1 MNFAALQHS
10 IFLQALGSAI
20 LNSLWQ
26 GLILWVIYET
36 IAVSYKAAS
45 AKFKHNLCTV
55 ILFFSFIWFVT
66 NFITKI
72 IEVPG
77 ASRSMTI
84 QTAAGHESAI
94 DSFWNYHVFLSYGA
108 SALPYFSVAYIFL
121 LFFFMARLV
130 AAYRHVYFISNK
142 QLIEPPFQLQVF
154 ASSVS
159 SQIGITKKISVWI
172 SDHVDVPATI
182 GFLKPVILIPF
193 ASINNLSALQ
203 LEAIILHEL
212 SHIKRNDYII
222 NLFISVIETILF
234 FNPFIVLFS
243 NVIKRERENCCDD
256 FVLQYQYDPHSYA
269 SALLRLEQSRQGKLQ
284 LAIGSVSGKKQ
295 LLSRIK
301 RITNAGVVS
310 RQFNYGQKLL
320 ALLLVTFI
328 ICSVAWLSPA
338 DKKAGS
344 NSLNNEEKAIVL
356 VSKKLPSKTGNA
368 GIMRGEIPAVVNL
381 VKQRLVRTKIDTVLI
396 DNNSDGPDENNSKG
410 WEQLVNFL
418 PLKGNKDSILV
429 ELFRNNFFSNGDK
442 KFKFPAT
449 EMKNFPIQKMDFNMN
464 FDNVNVDLE
473 KVNEGFKQ
481 VYKTLNDVNV
491 NKIRNTISETLSYKK
506 AETLFAKDQAF
517 LYLEKAQNMG
527 KLLAI
532 GRQLVPQQILIEK
545 MQKDFFSQ
553 DVIRRELG
561 VRENN
566 FGFKME
572 REIKRVLRPKRYDE
586 ERKNSFYYNS
596 NDGATR
602 MDNIDKAGD
611 CPGFRTPLLAK
622 SKNFKISIKH
632 IPGKANVSVAKKV
645 IQFYFSD
652 DAKKSTTSRNISV
665 EVTNLP

>member
-55 ILFFSFIWFVT
+55 ILFFSFIWFVK

-72 IEVPG
+72 IEAPG
-77 ASRSMTI
+77 ASLSMAI
-84 QTAAGHESAI
+84 QTAADHESAI
-94 DSFWNYHVFLSYGA
+94 DSFWNYDVFLSYSA

-142 QLIEPPFQLQVF
+142 QLIEPPFQLQAF

-182 GFLKPVILIPF
+182 GFLKPVILVPF

-234 FNPFIVLFS
+234 FNPFIVLLS

-256 FVLQYQYDPHSYA
+256 FVLQYQYDPQSYA
-269 SALLRLEQSRQGKLQ
+269 SALLRLEQSRQGKGQ
-284 LAIGSVSGKKQ
+284 LAIGAVSGKKQ

-338 DKKAGS
+338 DKKAVP

-356 VSKKLPSKTGNA
+356 VSKKLPPKTGNA
-368 GIMRGEIPAVVNL
+368 GIIKGENLAVVTL
-381 VKQRLVRTKIDTVLI
+381 VKQRVVRTKIDTVLI
-396 DNNSDGPDENNSKG
+396 DNNSDGLDENNSKS

-418 PLKGNKDSILV
+418 PLKENKDSIVV
-429 ELFRNNFFSNGDK
+429 ELFRNNFFSDGVK

-464 FDNVNVDLE
+464 FDNVDLE
-473 KVNEGFKQ
+473 KVNEGLKK
-481 VYKTLNDVNV
+481 VYKTLSDVNI
-491 NKIRNTISETLSYKK
+491 NKIRNAISETLSYKK
-506 AETLFAKDQAF
+506 AKTSFAKDQAF

-532 GRQLVPQQILIEK
+532 RRQLVPQQILIEK
-545 MQKDFFSQ
+545 MQKDFSSQ
-553 DVIRRELG
+553 DAIRRELA

-566 FGFKME
+566 FEIKME
-572 REIKRVLRPKRYDE
+572 REIKRSPRPKRYDE
-586 ERKNSFYYNS
+586 EIKNSFYYNN

-602 MDNIDKAGD
+602 MDNIDKPGD
-611 CPGFRTPLLAK
+611 FRDVRTPLLKK

-632 IPGKANVSVAKKV
+632 ILGKANVSVGKKV

-652 DAKKSTTSRNISV
+652 NAKKSTNSRNISV